1 MQGTKKMGTRPT
13 PSFYTSSVKQ
23 PTALL
28 NFLYKFA
35 EFIDLV
41 SIRIHSTFI
50 DWSPAFAYFRPLPLS
65 FVALFRKI
73 APHLSASLWLKK
85 LCRQTA
91 TSMPQAETFTPG
103 KPFFFTTN
111 VSMPP
116 D

>member
-50 DWSPAFAYFRPLPLS
+50 DWSPSSTLIRRPISQNCPAFVGLPLAQEIMPTDS
-65 FVALFRKI
+65 HI
-73 APHLSASLWLKK
+73 NASSGNLYA
-85 LCRQTA
+85 R
-91 TSMPQAETFTPG
+91 
-103 KPFFFTTN
+103 
-111 VSMPP
+111 
-116 D
+116 